1 MSNRGLG
8 QSSGHENNHDDELI
22 NSEFESIVEG
32 LSLDESSPTTYL
44 DELDAF
50 DEANRFIPPVPPKMS
65 LREQYRQAKNS
76 IIRWKNNRA
85 NENPEDG
92 AAL

>member
-1 MSNRGLG
+1 MSKPG
-8 QSSGHENNHDDELI
+8 QDDSFDDELVDA
-22 NSEFESIVEG
+22 EFESMIEG

-44 DELDAF
+44 DELDG
-50 DEANRFIPPVPPKMS
+50 FIDSNKFVPPMPPKKS
-65 LREQYRQAKNS
+65 LKEQYRDAKNS
-76 IIRWKNNRA
+76 IIRWKNNRV

>member
-1 MSNRGLG
+1 MSKSG
-8 QSSGHENNHDDELI
+8 QDDGFDEELI
-22 NSEFESIVEG
+22 NAEFESIVEG
-32 LSLDESSPTTYL
+32 LSLDESTPNTYL

-50 DEANRFIPPVPPKMS
+50 VDHNKFIAPSPPKKS
-65 LREQYRQAKNS
+65 LKEQYRDAKNS
-76 IIRWKNNRA
+76 IIRWKNNRV